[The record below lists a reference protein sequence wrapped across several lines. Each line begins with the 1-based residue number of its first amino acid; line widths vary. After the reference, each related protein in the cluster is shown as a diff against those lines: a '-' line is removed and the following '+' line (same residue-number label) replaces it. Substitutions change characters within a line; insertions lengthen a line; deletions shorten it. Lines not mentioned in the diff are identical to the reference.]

1 MKNSHRLIL
10 GKWKKIL
17 LAGIITIS
25 AVSITN
31 TLFEKQVDILLGRI
45 YFVYLYF
52 KNDSLVKF
60 SDVTLDVPFY
70 YIRTQSEDHLTLL
83 HYPTGNGLI
92 MASTGSHLSRIEF
105 VERYSTFLQ
114 LSGLKKVNEGIVH
127 VGGVQGYSI
136 EAMSKTD
143 PNYFR
148 IFVVVPDKNFFI
160 EYMGNEKE
168 KETFFSVIKSV
179 SFGN

>member
-1 MKNSHRLIL
+1 MNNSQRLIV

-17 LAGIITIS
+17 LAGIITIA

-31 TLFEKQVDILLGRI
+31 TLFEKQVDNLLGR
-45 YFVYLYF
+45 VYLYF
-52 KNDSLVKF
+52 TNDSLVKF
-60 SDVTLDVPFY
+60 SDVTLDVPIY
-70 YIRTQSEDHLTLL
+70 YIRTQSKDYLTLL
-83 HYPTGNGLI
+83 HYPTGDGLI
-92 MASTGSHLSRIEF
+92 MARLGSHLSRNEF
-105 VERYSTFLQ
+105 VERYSTFLPQ
-114 LSGLKKVNEGIVH
+114 AGLKKVNEGIVH

-148 IFVVVPDKNFFI
+148 IFIVVPDKNFLI
-160 EYMGNEKE
+160 NYMGNEKE

-179 SFGN
+179 SFEN